1 MLGRHDYVCDYTI
14 KIGYRG
20 RYYMNRK
27 DLVLWMDENP
37 EGVCCPYMND
47 VGFAKC
53 LKQHS
58 HMHEG
63 LDIGLDDHT
72 GIYWP
77 PERCPVCNSNAVMYS
92 NEACPKLVVTVEF
105 ECGSMFTISTTGPE
119 QRRSLVKVY
128 RLSAECGEAPG
139 EDTI

>member
-1 MLGRHDYVCDYTI
+1 
-14 KIGYRG
+14 
-20 RYYMNRK
+20 MNRK

-47 VGFAKC
+47 VGLAKC

-63 LDIGLDDHT
+63 LDIDLDDHAGVWT
-72 GIYWP
+72 YNDYD
-77 PERCPVCNSNAVMYS
+77 RCPVCNSNAVMYS
-92 NEACPKLVVTVEF
+92 NEVCPKLVVTVEF
-105 ECGSMFTISTTGPE
+105 ECGSIFTISTTGPE
-119 QRRSLVKVY
+119 QRRSFVKVY
-128 RLSAECGEAPG
+128 RLSAGCGEAPG